1 MSVAPDER
9 LLNLLVALT
18 HARVR
23 MTRGEIRRTVT
34 GYELPPEGASAQEI
48 SRADAAFERMFER
61 DKEALRTL
69 GVHLITVT
77 DATHGDDI
85 GYRIET
91 DDAAIPELDLTPAER
106 AVIGLA
112 AGYWREATLGATAA
126 QAVTKVAAT
135 GRIDEPAELPFA
147 GVSRVLSV
155 HLDTLVDAID
165 QRMTVRFTYAS
176 ASSGT
181 TTRTVDPYRVV
192 LSGTR
197 QYVVGWDHDR
207 EAIRMFRLARIEGK
221 VARASEP
228 GAFESRELGD
238 DLQRDL
244 FEPVEVEI
252 AVLPET
258 CMDLRTRGAYLRSVG
273 DWDVYRVAYDGPG
286 SVRDDVMRRRGRARV
301 VAPQE
306 IADEVS
312 REAGAVLEVLGG

>member
-1 MSVAPDER
+1 MAVAPDER
-9 LLNLLVALT
+9 ILNLLVALT

-23 MTRGEIRRTVT
+23 MTRDEIRRTVT
-34 GYELPPEGASAQEI
+34 GYEPAPAGATEQETA
-48 SRADAAFERMFER
+48 RADAAFERMFER
-61 DKEALRTL
+61 DKEALRAL
-69 GVHLITVT
+69 GVTLITVT

-85 GYRIET
+85 GYRVEN
-91 DDAAIPELDLTPAER
+91 DDSAIPELDLTPAER

-165 QRMTVRFTYAS
+165 QRITVRFTYAS

-181 TTRTVDPYRVV
+181 TSRTVDPYRVV

-197 QYVVGWDHDR
+197 QYMVGWDHDR

-221 VARASEP
+221 LVRASEP
-228 GAFESRELGD
+228 GAFEPRSLGD

-244 FEPVEVEI
+244 FEPVEAEI

-258 CMDLRTRGAYLRSVG
+258 CLDLRTRGAYLRSEG

-301 VAPQE
+301 IAPQE
-306 IADEVS
+306 IADQVTGES
-312 REAGAVLEVLGG
+312 ARVLEVLGG